1 MHNRRCPIA
10 SYFFM
15 HNSNISSFIS
25 HNLLRAE
32 RQVFILFQSQVRVYN
47 NLSIRGHISS
57 LRIDI
62 HSWFSDAQKWS
73 ASLLF
78 VSILQYCHGVWM
90 DPGFFSIWGEVA
102 PLAPTIK
109 TKSLNL
115 YLMERVNLN

>member
-1 MHNRRCPIA
+1 MHNRRCPIVL
-10 SYFFM
+10 FFM

-102 PLAPTIK
+102 PLAPAIK
-109 TKSLNL
+109 TKSLDG